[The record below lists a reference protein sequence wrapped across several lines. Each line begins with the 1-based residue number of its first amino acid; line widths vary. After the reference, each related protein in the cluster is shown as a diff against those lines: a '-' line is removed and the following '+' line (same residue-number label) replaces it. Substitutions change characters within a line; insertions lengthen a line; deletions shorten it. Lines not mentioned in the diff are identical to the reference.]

1 MKTQKN
7 ISLMKKTL
15 IIGVSEN
22 ENRYANRVMKILIEK
37 DYEVIA
43 IGKKPGEV
51 SGVKIRTKTID
62 IENLHTV
69 TLYISPEIQKEYY
82 DYIIAQKPN
91 RVIFNPGSNNKE
103 FQKLLEAEGIQV
115 LNSCSLIMLTAD
127 YY

>member
-1 MKTQKN
+1 
-7 ISLMKKTL
+7 MKKTL